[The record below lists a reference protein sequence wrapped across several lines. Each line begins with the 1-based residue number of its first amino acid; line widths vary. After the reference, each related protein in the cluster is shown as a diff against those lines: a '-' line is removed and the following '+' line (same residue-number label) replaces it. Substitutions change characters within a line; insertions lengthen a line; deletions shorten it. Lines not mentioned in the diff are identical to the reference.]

1 LADNDPYRH
10 CRLCPPRTVQAL
22 TAPKLF
28 SEPSWL
34 LPVEAIDAKDVDHA
48 MRLAD
53 KHRDKVQAFEHVELK
68 LAYFQM
74 VLDWAFMEDSGEF

>member
-1 LADNDPYRH
+1 
-10 CRLCPPRTVQAL
+10 
-22 TAPKLF
+22 
-28 SEPSWL
+28 
-34 LPVEAIDAKDVDHA
+34 